1 MHENYSLT
9 SLFPSHAYTVTGF
22 FELTQLDGQR
32 VQLVRL
38 RNPWGND
45 KEWKGNWGDKDEKWK
60 SISEEEKEKFKVVKS
75 SDGEFYMA
83 FDDYVEL
90 FVVLVVVH
98 IRPDSMLSS
107 DLRHPGGHSG
117 GKMEVFH
124 FNGSWKGETAGGC
137 GNDGWGE
144 FH

>member
-1 MHENYSLT
+1 M
-9 SLFPSHAYTVTGF
+9 
-22 FELTQLDGQR
+22 
-32 VQLVRL
+32 RL

-83 FDDYVEL
+83 FDDYMEL
-90 FVVLVVVH
+90 FGVLDVVH

-144 FH
+144 FHLLSLLLLTKTFHSRQFLEEPTSDG

>member
-1 MHENYSLT
+1 M
-9 SLFPSHAYTVTGF
+9 
-22 FELTQLDGQR
+22 
-32 VQLVRL
+32 QLVRL

-75 SDGEFYMA
+75 NDGEFYMA

-90 FVVLVVVH
+90 FVILVVVH
-98 IRPDSMLSS
+98 IRPDSML
-107 DLRHPGGHSG
+107 DCG

>member
-1 MHENYSLT
+1 M
-9 SLFPSHAYTVTGF
+9 
-22 FELTQLDGQR
+22 
-32 VQLVRL
+32 QLVRL

-90 FVVLVVVH
+90 FVVLVVELAHESAAVS
-98 IRPDSMLSS
+98 ITRLLTP
-107 DLRHPGGHSG
+107 
-117 GKMEVFH
+117 
-124 FNGSWKGETAGGC
+124 
-137 GNDGWGE
+137 
-144 FH
+144 